1 MPFEIDQDKI
11 IAFVQANQSLAPL
24 VVFLMAMGETIV
36 IVSVF
41 IPSTFL
47 LFAVGGL
54 MAAAGVP
61 LMPSLIAG
69 WMGASLGF
77 TIMYLASAALE
88 GRILSYWPFRNYGE
102 TIAKATE
109 FSRRWGVWG
118 VVIGHFAGPIRVLIP
133 IVAGIARM
141 NPMRFMIANF
151 AGALGWIVTFF
162 APGYLVISSE
172 WFRETFPGFKTLFKN
187 GMMM

>member
-11 IAFVQANQSLAPL
+11 IAFVQAHQSLAPL
-24 VVFLMAMGETIV
+24 VIFLMAMGETIV

-77 TIMYLASAALE
+77 TIMYLVSVSLE
-88 GRILSYWPFRNYGE
+88 GRLLTFWPFRNYGE
-102 TIAKATE
+102 TIAKATD

-118 VVIGHFAGPIRVLIP
+118 VFIGHFAGPIRVLIP
-133 IVAGIARM
+133 IVAGISRM
-141 NPMRFMIANF
+141 NPTRFMLANF
-151 AGALGWIVTFF
+151 AGALGWICTFF

-172 WFRETFPGFKTLFKN
+172 WFRTTFPGFLTLFKQAAL
-187 GMMM
+187 